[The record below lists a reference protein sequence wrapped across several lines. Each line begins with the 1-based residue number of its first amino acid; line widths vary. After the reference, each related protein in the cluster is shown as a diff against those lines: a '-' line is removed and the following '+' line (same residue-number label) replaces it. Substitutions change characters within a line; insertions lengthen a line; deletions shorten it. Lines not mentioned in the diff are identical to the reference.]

1 MRMRKID
8 EAKEAITLE
17 VAIKD
22 FIGVKRAQML
32 GAETMR
38 DYEAQLNRFLHSSR
52 NSTDYIKLEQDT
64 LNFFHSNRLIRN
76 MLPNMIQNHIIEKI
90 VPIRNIQNISNM
102 HSTPDL
108 YIYTVIITV
117 YI

>member
-8 EAKEAITLE
+8 ETKEAITLE

-38 DYEAQLNRFLHSSR
+38 DYEAQLNRFLHGSR

-64 LNFFHSNRLIRN
+64 LNFFAAIPDTSPARYNKPYQYIKHS
-76 MLPNMIQNHIIEKI
+76 PIIVKSK
-90 VPIRNIQNISNM
+90 QLS
-102 HSTPDL
+102 
-108 YIYTVIITV
+108 
-117 YI
+117 

>member
-8 EAKEAITLE
+8 EKKEAITLE

-38 DYEAQLNRFLHSSR
+38 DYEAQLNRFLHSSSR
-52 NSTDYIKLEQDT
+52 NSTDYSPLAQGQIQMLWNSRKL
-64 LNFFHSNRLIRN
+64 
-76 MLPNMIQNHIIEKI
+76 
-90 VPIRNIQNISNM
+90 
-102 HSTPDL
+102 
-108 YIYTVIITV
+108 
-117 YI
+117 